1 MAKTEQPHLRPIR
14 TLLIANRGEIARRI
28 LRTAHEMGIRTVAV
42 YADSDRLAPHVLEAD
57 VSVPLKGSSAADT
70 YLNRDE
76 LLRAAE
82 WQGADAVH
90 PGYGFLSERASFARA
105 VMKAGLTWV
114 GPPPDAITAMG
125 DKLVAKQAATD
136 AGVST
141 LPWAFVGGEDPD
153 RWIAEVEHL
162 QYPLLVK
169 AAAGGGGRGMRVVPE
184 PSGMAEAV
192 RSARREAGA
201 SFGNATVF
209 VEQWVPAGRHVEI
222 QVLADAHGGAIHLG
236 ERECSIQRR
245 HQKLIEE
252 SPSTAVSP
260 ELRAAMGDAALTLA
274 RSIGYV
280 GPGTVEFLLEDTP
293 SNATTN
299 TGDAASHPPFWFL
312 EMNTR
317 LQVEHPV
324 TEMITGLDL
333 VRLQLILAQGLP
345 LPLEQ
350 DEVQFTGHAIEARIC
365 AEDPAAGWLPSVGTL
380 HRWEPGPTP
389 GVRYD
394 SGVVT
399 GSIVSPHFD
408 SLLAKAIVHAPTRGE
423 ATARLARALR
433 EVTVHGVT
441 TNREYLYDAL
451 VSPDFA
457 AGDTCTDFVERNPPT
472 PDWPDD
478 ESQPVERQWQR
489 FNAITGPHLA
499 AAALIGQRRRR
510 HASPVAFAPVG
521 WRNVGGQAK
530 ELRPGDAS
538 WRLLDAPVGYAAQ
551 SVSFRSQGHDWHITY
566 SRLSRDH
573 PLERER
579 QAEASAKPGSV
590 ELENLFN
597 VAIEGPAGNTTT
609 LVELVAV
616 TGATD
621 GDDVTVLVHFGRRGH
636 RCSVHIVGSTYYVN
650 SPLGQSVFVEHDR
663 FVKDEDHVQTTD
675 PVAPVPGRVVSID
688 VAVGDS
694 VEGGDVLLVLEAM
707 KVEHRITAPV
717 DAVVAEI
724 LVELGASVDA
734 HQLLVRLDPAL

>member
-1 MAKTEQPHLRPIR
+1 MAATEPPLSSPIR

-28 LRTAHEMGIRTVAV
+28 QRTAHEMGIRTVAV
-42 YADSDRLAPHVLEAD
+42 YAESDRLAPHVLEAD

-105 VMKAGLTWV
+105 VLKAGLTWV

-125 DKLVAKQAATD
+125 DKLVAKQAAAE
-136 AGVST
+136 AGVPT

-153 RWIAEVEHL
+153 RWIAEVAHL
-162 QYPLLVK
+162 RYPLLVK
-169 AAAGGGGRGMRVVPE
+169 AAAGGGGRGMRVVAE
-184 PSGMAEAV
+184 PSAMAEAV
-192 RSARREAGA
+192 RSARREAGT

-209 VEQWVPAGRHVEI
+209 VEQWVPAGRHIEI
-222 QVLADAHGGAIHLG
+222 QVLADAYGEAIHLG

-252 SPSTAVSP
+252 TPSTAVSP
-260 ELRAAMGDAALTLA
+260 ELREAMAAAALTLA
-274 RSIGYV
+274 RSIAYV
-280 GPGTVEFLLEDTP
+280 GPGTVEFLLEDG
-293 SNATTN
+293 SDS
-299 TGDAASHPPFWFL
+299 GDGASDPQFWFL

-333 VRLQLILAQGLP
+333 VRLQLMLAQGMP
-345 LPLEQ
+345 LPMQ
-350 DEVQFTGHAIEARIC
+350 QHEVQFDGHAIEARIC

-408 SLLAKAIVHAPTRGE
+408 SLLAKAIVHAPTRSE

-457 AGDTCTDFVERNPPT
+457 AGATCTDFVDRNPPIS
-472 PDWPDD
+472 DWPDD
-478 ESQPVERQWQR
+478 DSQPVERQWQR

-499 AAALIGQRRRR
+499 AAALVGQRRRR
-510 HASPVAFAPVG
+510 RASPVAFAPVG
-521 WRNVGGQAK
+521 WRNVGGQGK
-530 ELRPGDAS
+530 ELRPGEAS
-538 WRLLDAPVGYAAQ
+538 WRLLDAPAGYAAQ
-551 SVSFRSQGHDWHITY
+551 SVSFQSQGHDWHLTY

-579 QAEASAKPGSV
+579 QTEASAHPGSV

-616 TGATD
+616 AGATD
-621 GDDVTVLVHFGRRGH
+621 GLDATVLVHFGRRGH
-636 RCSVHIVGSTYYVN
+636 RCAVHIVGNTYYVN

-663 FVKDEDHVQTTD
+663 FVEGHDQVQATD
-675 PVAPVPGRVVSID
+675 PVAPVPGRIVSID
-688 VAVGDS
+688 VSVGDS
-694 VEGGDVLLVLEAM
+694 VSRGDVLLVMEAM
-707 KVEHRITAPV
+707 KVEHRITAPA
-717 DAVVAEI
+717 DSVVVEI
-724 LVELGASVDA
+724 LVGAGASVDA
-734 HQLLVRLDPAL
+734 HQLLVRLDPIS